1 MQCQTIGVALAPGTS
16 ASFTAERTPA
26 PLKATSRQRYG
37 PTCDGLNESLNDG
50 HAAGNKCSDKEILIG
65 FWFSAR
71 VRRNMIQGIIS
82 VLSLFFDLRNSRA
95 LWFEWILY
103 LPLLYTVQPTHSES
117 IHTFITD
124 ITRLCYMVRFFYF
137 LTVQGWYIVLTV
149 NIIVYTPLAVT
160 DFYFEWICKFIRYC
174 CLFLIGWWK

>member
-16 ASFTAERTPA
+16 ASITAERTPA

-50 HAAGNKCSDKEILIG
+50 RAAGNKCSDKEILIG

-82 VLSLFFDLRNSRA
+82 VLSLLWLQKKSRT

-103 LPLLYTVQPTHSES
+103 LPLLYTVQPSHSKS
-117 IHTFITD
+117 IYIFITD
-124 ITRLCYMVRFFYF
+124 ITRLCHKPSYERYLSKSCCFFYGER
-137 LTVQGWYIVLTV
+137 L
-149 NIIVYTPLAVT
+149 VY
-160 DFYFEWICKFIRYC
+160 CSNS
-174 CLFLIGWWK
+174 